1 MPPGHD
7 LLFTIGPPATV
18 SAVRGTAGIPI
29 IAGLVLRDDALR
41 KAKNATGVVL
51 DFPPETPLKALRRF
65 LPDAVVHNPKAAKI
79 ILLFSYRHRIPF
91 IGPSESWVKE
101 GAFYALDRDYRDMGA
116 QCGEMAD
123 RKSTR

>member
-51 DFPPETPLKALRRF
+51 DFPPETQLKALRRF
-65 LPDAVVHNPKAAKI
+65 LPEARRVGGLYKPDENGTLIASASRGAEKI
-79 ILLFSYRHRIPF
+79 GLRPTA
-91 IGPSESWVKE
+91 GK
-101 GAFYALDRDYRDMGA
+101 GA
-116 QCGEMAD
+116 
-123 RKSTR
+123 